1 VQEQE
6 ITPIIPFDRR
16 RYWNDFQKENRRSGC
31 TLIQFLPTGN
41 NSPSWHLF
49 IDQSSYKTLI
59 TAKIAKNLKVID
71 YNEKDFEGNRDL
83 KYLFDTLFI
92 ASNNFWN
99 VLRKSIDLKGFFIPI
114 TEVVELPKSQLSTTV
129 NLLRL
134 KARHFPIVDW
144 LQQVKEETLRNEYN
158 KVPVPVIG
166 GWFYFQYYLNFI
178 KRIAEESPVVFQ
190 QAKPLLV
197 SKALSKDFEQKL
209 PSAQLI
215 CLMMGACESYH
226 LNRKESPF
234 LDRFLQKAHDSV
246 QGHWKNCGDSY
257 LYYIYHGFGGLAL
270 PKDILTAQILKDQF
284 YDFFENDLSI
294 IQMQTVLDSEEGS
307 EFWKQLPVDIQHQ
320 FGANRKVSLTKRM
333 KNLIGNVSIL
343 DRIQLFSEEVV
354 ALPEP
359 ALIPPSLAWM
369 KEDTLKWFDLSKEEY
384 TLLSAMIDGHFK
396 AEVMNDLQIISEKK
410 QQQSYIDLLNSYTA
424 PFFNW
429 QNSEH
434 GIIPQWTVLPTEQSE
449 EAVQSFLKKQRTEKE
464 AEDRLRRQLIE
475 LGSIKNVH
483 ALQKFHARTGENE
496 FAFSHLQEQWVT
508 ALAQHKTLL
517 NNTRSYR
524 IRRMKEFG
532 LLDKEEKPTSTTEAL
547 LDEMLQIEKEVTPY
561 ISFVKNAF
569 KSALPMRKTTDF
581 NPYRHSHDG
590 IEFDPTTIQD
600 QNKWL
605 SGEVMKTLEVK
616 IKKGDAIQINAFAL
630 DASGSMD
637 HDRMRN
643 LFKILY
649 LLILGLEDR
658 KTYDAIH
665 FFSTDF
671 MEAANFTDKFTDRK
685 LLYKILK
692 SISFVSREKG
702 VVYGGFGGTNISA
715 GLRECHKQVTELSEK
730 LKKEKPDM
738 LHLRSIFIITDGR
751 PSLGITNLEELG
763 EYIRVK
769 RKEENVAIKGI
780 YLKPPVD
787 ESKVNLN
794 IYKHPGEPGWGFM
807 DTIFGKDNFVETDD
821 FGEAVRKFVY
831 VMTLTFRR
839 QRMETNAKK

>member
-1 VQEQE
+1 MQEE
-6 ITPIIPFDRR
+6 LLSPIIPIERR
-16 RYWNDFQKENRRSGC
+16 RYWNDFQKENHRSGC
-31 TLIQFLPTGN
+31 TLIEFLPNTN
-41 NSPSWHLF
+41 NNPSWHSF
-49 IDQSSYKTLI
+49 IDRSAYKTLI
-59 TAKIAKNLKVID
+59 TGKIAKNLKVID
-71 YNEKDFEGNRDL
+71 YNENDFAGNRDL
-83 KYLFDTLFI
+83 KYLFDTIFI
-92 ASNNFWN
+92 GSNNFWN
-99 VLRKSIDLKGFFIPI
+99 VLRKSIELKGFFVPLSEI
-114 TEVVELPKSQLSTTV
+114 VELPNSQLSTTV

-134 KARHFPIVDW
+134 KARHFPIIDW
-144 LQQVKEETLRNEYN
+144 LRQVKEETLRNEYN

-166 GWFYFQYYLNFI
+166 GWFHFQYYVSFI
-178 KRIAEESPVVFQ
+178 KKVAEESPVLFQ
-190 QAKPLLV
+190 QVKPLLV
-197 SKALSKDFEQKL
+197 SKTLSKDFHQQL
-209 PSAQLI
+209 PSAQLL

-226 LNRKESPF
+226 LNRKETPF
-234 LDRFLQKAHDSV
+234 LERFLAQAHESV
-246 QGHWKNCGDSY
+246 KVHWESCGASY
-257 LYYIYHGFGGLAL
+257 LYFIYHGFGGLAL
-270 PKDILTAQILKDQF
+270 PKDILTAQRLKEQF
-284 YDFFENDLSI
+284 YDFFKNDLPI
-294 IQMQTVLDSEEGS
+294 IQMQTILNSEADSD
-307 EFWKQLPVDIQHQ
+307 FWKQLPVDIQQQ

-343 DRIQLFSEEVV
+343 DRIQSFSEEVV
-354 ALPEP
+354 ALQEP
-359 ALIPPSLAWM
+359 ALIPPSSPWI
-369 KEDTLKWFDLSKEEY
+369 KEASLKWFELTKEEES
-384 TLLSAMIDGHFK
+384 LFLAMIDGHFK
-396 AEVMNDLQIISEKK
+396 ATVLTDLNVIAKEI
-410 QQQSYIDLLNSYTA
+410 QQQSYIDLLNGYTA

-434 GIIPQWTVLPTEQSE
+434 GIIPQWTVLPSEQSE
-449 EAVQSFLKKQRTEKE
+449 EAIQLFLQKRRAEKE

-475 LGSIKNVH
+475 LGNIKNVH
-483 ALQKFHARTGENE
+483 ALAKFHARTSGQE
-496 FAFSHLQEQWVT
+496 FAFTHLQEQWIT
-508 ALAQHKTLL
+508 ALAQHKTVL

-532 LLDKEEKPTSTTEAL
+532 LLDKEEKPTATTESL

-616 IKKGDAIQINAFAL
+616 IKKGDAVQINAFAL

-637 HDRMRN
+637 HGRMRN

-671 MEAANFTDKFTDRK
+671 MEAANFTDHFTSRK
-685 LLYKILK
+685 VLYNVLK
-692 SISFVSREKG
+692 SISFVSRDKG

-730 LKKEKPDM
+730 LKKEQPNM

-751 PSLGITNLEELG
+751 PSLGITNYEELG
-763 EYIRVK
+763 EFVQTK
-769 RKEENVAIKGI
+769 REEGNVAIKGI
-780 YLKPPVD
+780 YLKPPED
-787 ESKVNLN
+787 QSQVNLN
-794 IYKHPGEPGWGFM
+794 IYKHPGESGWGFM
-807 DTIFGKDNFVETDD
+807 ETIFGKDNFVETDD

-839 QRMETNAKK
+839 QRMEAAGK